1 MNKRHSAHTFSTLAL
16 ALGACLYSSSPLSES
31 NELIDAKVIGSQ
43 YAGNQNVLVR
53 WATYNWDDNTYYDR
67 RGPWVISSDGERTLR
82 HYSLFAR
89 ELDGDYFLVKD
100 LGQTTDRTWSGNI
113 PELNEYNTLQLQVRE
128 KDADTGEYSS
138 GLQAPGQV
146 IDLSDIDLPPS
157 IDHQGDL
164 LNIEFDRD
172 ESSFYTVTEIEEWA
186 SNYSDG
192 GDETQEIFI
201 DKVYGLNSSISAHL
215 SFYNLGNLNLSYRQE
230 STPADGFAVFQPCD
244 VSRYIWG
251 LGWLGAC
258 GDEIP
263 VILKSE
269 TLAEHSNLPSFTM
282 SSTVSVGEDYTLQEI
297 PNWASNL
304 YAGDN
309 ATKDSILQFH
319 TIWVTNSELFEIG
332 PWISLPSRTLH
343 FKFKEG
349 ASGTSK
355 MYVAL
360 ADWAPNSPENIIYG
374 DTIQNIYSQDIAADH
389 SSIQTIEFSVGSNI
403 QTQSTSNGAKGAD
416 MQGIPSTD
424 TELSTTGGGGA
435 AGLALLSLGLLTFSR
450 RK

>member
-1 MNKRHSAHTFSTLAL
+1 MYPIRSRNPPLQHFNYCTESKHRKPLSEGDTSHTQLAL

-251 LGWLGAC
+251 L
-258 GDEIP
+258 
-263 VILKSE
+263 
-269 TLAEHSNLPSFTM
+269 
-282 SSTVSVGEDYTLQEI
+282 
-297 PNWASNL
+297 
-304 YAGDN
+304 
-309 ATKDSILQFH
+309 
-319 TIWVTNSELFEIG
+319 
-332 PWISLPSRTLH
+332 
-343 FKFKEG
+343 
-349 ASGTSK
+349 SGSQT
-355 MYVAL
+355 
-360 ADWAPNSPENIIYG
+360 PNSLKL
-374 DTIQNIYSQDIAADH
+374 DH
-389 SSIQTIEFSVGSNI
+389 G
-403 QTQSTSNGAKGAD
+403 
-416 MQGIPSTD
+416 
-424 TELSTTGGGGA
+424 
-435 AGLALLSLGLLTFSR
+435 
-450 RK
+450 